1 MPARRII
8 SSAGVLC
15 SGGRGSRPL
24 RRRRNPLLP
33 KGRGRAGRLTAFG
46 VRGSG
51 LLPMRALQSS
61 RCFRTGRSTSPT
73 QPHSASDQHCRA
85 VQSPH
90 WFGCMFLWW
99 TPPRPRRHTHRAS
112 LRRGRLASGSPRLSE
127 TPLCSPLKSVT
138 IIKYKYTMILTGQF
152 LRQITQLIY
161 PSKHILSNT
170 FYILSI
176 QKFHIIPNL
185 CYTKKATALIK
196 LIRQGREVDQ
206 RVYTKFTA

>member
-1 MPARRII
+1 
-8 SSAGVLC
+8 
-15 SGGRGSRPL
+15 
-24 RRRRNPLLP
+24 
-33 KGRGRAGRLTAFG
+33 
-46 VRGSG
+46 
-51 LLPMRALQSS
+51 
-61 RCFRTGRSTSPT
+61 
-73 QPHSASDQHCRA
+73 
-85 VQSPH
+85 
-90 WFGCMFLWW
+90 
-99 TPPRPRRHTHRAS
+99 
-112 LRRGRLASGSPRLSE
+112 
-127 TPLCSPLKSVT
+127 
-138 IIKYKYTMILTGQF
+138 MILTGQF

>member
-1 MPARRII
+1 MAFGAQVSCPVGGSILRPV
-8 SSAGVLC
+8 SDGVGALRPLSRTPHPPGTAAPYKLPMATGVC
-15 SGGRGSRPL
+15 SFGGRL
-24 RRRRNPLLP
+24 RVHVVTH
-33 KGRGRAGRLTAFG
+33 TAH
-46 VRGSG
+46 
-51 LLPMRALQSS
+51 PCA
-61 RCFRTGRSTSPT
+61 
-73 QPHSASDQHCRA
+73 
-85 VQSPH
+85 
-90 WFGCMFLWW
+90 
-99 TPPRPRRHTHRAS
+99 
-112 LRRGRLASGSPRLSE
+112 GRLASGSPRLSE
-127 TPLCSPLKSVT
+127 TPLRSPLKSVT

-176 QKFHIIPNL
+176 QKSHIIPNL

>member
-1 MPARRII
+1 MAFGAQVSCPVGGSILRPV
-8 SSAGVLC
+8 SDGVGAL
-15 SGGRGSRPL
+15 RPL
-24 RRRRNPLLP
+24 SRTPHP
-33 KGRGRAGRLTAFG
+33 PGTAAPYN
-46 VRGSG
+46 
-51 LLPMRALQSS
+51 LPMV
-61 RCFRTGRSTSPT
+61 TGV
-73 QPHSASDQHCRA
+73 H
-85 VQSPH
+85 V
-90 WFGCMFLWW
+90 LWW

-127 TPLCSPLKSVT
+127 TPLRSPLKSVT

>member
-1 MPARRII
+1 MAFGAQVSCPVGGSILRPV
-8 SSAGVLC
+8 SDGVGAL
-15 SGGRGSRPL
+15 RPL
-24 RRRRNPLLP
+24 SRTPHP
-33 KGRGRAGRLTAFG
+33 PGTAAPYK
-46 VRGSG
+46 
-51 LLPMRALQSS
+51 LPMA
-61 RCFRTGRSTSPT
+61 TGV
-73 QPHSASDQHCRA
+73 H
-85 VQSPH
+85 V
-90 WFGCMFLWW
+90 LWW
-99 TPPRPRRHTHRAS
+99 TPPRPRWTATPAHPCA
-112 LRRGRLASGSPRLSE
+112 GRLASGSPRLSE
-127 TPLCSPLKSVT
+127 TPLRSPLKSVT

>member
-1 MPARRII
+1 MAFGAQVSCPVGGSILRPV
-8 SSAGVLC
+8 SDGVGAL
-15 SGGRGSRPL
+15 RPL
-24 RRRRNPLLP
+24 SRTPHPTSTAAPCNP
-33 KGRGRAGRLTAFG
+33 RT
-46 VRGSG
+46 GSG
-51 LLPMRALQSS
+51 VFS
-61 RCFRTGRSTSPT
+61 
-73 QPHSASDQHCRA
+73 
-85 VQSPH
+85 
-90 WFGCMFLWW
+90 FGGHA
-99 TPPRPRRHTHRAS
+99 PRGHVVTHTAHPCAE
-112 LRRGRLASGSPRLSE
+112 RLASGSPRLSE
-127 TPLCSPLKSVT
+127 TPLRSPLKSVT

-161 PSKHILSNT
+161 PLKHILSNT

>member
-1 MPARRII
+1 MVDADAFGELRPPATASVHVAEEHRSPPFCTPHKYRQPFALPTPHG
-8 SSAGVLC
+8 SGVL
-15 SGGRGSRPL
+15 SLVDAS
-24 RRRRNPLLP
+24 
-33 KGRGRAGRLTAFG
+33 A
-46 VRGSG
+46 
-51 LLPMRALQSS
+51 
-61 RCFRTGRSTSPT
+61 STSS
-73 QPHSASDQHCRA
+73 H
-85 VQSPH
+85 
-90 WFGCMFLWW
+90 
-99 TPPRPRRHTHRAS
+99 TPAHPCAE
-112 LRRGRLASGSPRLSE
+112 RLASGSPRLSE
-127 TPLCSPLKSVT
+127 TPLRSPLKSVT

>member
-1 MPARRII
+1 MAFGAQVSCPVGG
-8 SSAGVLC
+8 SSLRPVSDGVGALHPLSRTPHPPGTAAPYKLPMATGVC
-15 SGGRGSRPL
+15 SFGGRL
-24 RRRRNPLLP
+24 RVHVGQR
-33 KGRGRAGRLTAFG
+33 
-46 VRGSG
+46 
-51 LLPMRALQSS
+51 
-61 RCFRTGRSTSPT
+61 
-73 QPHSASDQHCRA
+73 
-85 VQSPH
+85 
-90 WFGCMFLWW
+90 
-99 TPPRPRRHTHRAS
+99 HRAS
-112 LRRGRLASGSPRLSE
+112 MRWGRLASGSPRLSE
-127 TPLCSPLKSVT
+127 TPLRSPLKSVT

-161 PSKHILSNT
+161 PSNHILSNT